1 MNSFGNVMALF
12 WTLAEGAILLF
23 VRWGLASLEG
33 RRRGQRRVVAACLA
47 LFALLVLL
55 VIVGEGFFRGPLAL
69 ERARN
74 LFFYQASLWNFFC
87 TLWAVIEGIVV
98 IYVVRIFRHLKAA
111 GEGGA
116 WGPARIPRIGVPL
129 VVLVLFSVFGAYEIL
144 SLRVMESHSLDI
156 PAIDNLARFQVKLW
170 GFFWILFEW
179 GVAVLGVRAF
189 RVLRKGEKVR
199 A

>member
-47 LFALLVLL
+47 LFALLVALVLGGEALL
-55 VIVGEGFFRGPLAL
+55 GGPLGL
-69 ERARN
+69 DRDRN

-87 TLWAVIEGIVV
+87 ILWAVIEGIVV
-98 IYVVRIFRHLKAA
+98 VYVARIFRRLKAA
-111 GEGGA
+111 EERGA
-116 WGPARIPRIGVPL
+116 SGRGRLPRMGVPL
-129 VVLVLFSVFGAYEIL
+129 LVLVLFGLFGAFEIL
-144 SLRVMESHSLDI
+144 SLRVIENHQLTI
-156 PAIDNLARFQVKLW
+156 PAIENLARFQVKLS

-179 GVAVLGVRAF
+179 VVAVLGIRAF
-189 RVLRKGEKVR
+189 LVFRKTAEDP